1 MNNKQKQD
9 TIQKR
14 QDKNKEL
21 VIKQLKKTP
30 IVQIACEKIGI
41 SRATYYRWRKE
52 EKDFAENTDNALME
66 GYLFIND
73 LAESQVLRDI
83 QDRKFNAV
91 VFWLKHHHI
100 KYGNKIEI
108 IASRKEDKL
117 TPEQEAVFDK
127 AIQLA
132 NLNPYDESRDKKDS

>member
-1 MNNKQKQD
+1 MNNKKKEI
-9 TIQKR
+9 TIKKR
-14 QDKNKEL
+14 QDKNMEL
-21 VIKQLKKTP
+21 LIEQLKKIP
-30 IVQIACEKIGI
+30 IIQIACEKVGI

-52 EKDFAENTDNALME
+52 EKNFAENTDNALME

-83 QDRKFNAV
+83 KNGKFNAV
-91 VFWLKHHHI
+91 VFWLKHHHV

-108 IASRKEDKL
+108 IARRKEDKL
-117 TPEQEAVFDK
+117 TPEQEIIFDK

-132 NLNPYDESRDKKDS
+132 DLNPYDEPRNKKDS